1 MVRKNYLLDTNVVS
15 AILKK
20 NQMVRQKL
28 ASLSVKYQ
36 TAYISG
42 ITYYE
47 VKRGLIAS
55 NATTKLSEFNILC
68 QDYPVLFWNDI
79 AILEKAAEIH
89 AYLKKRG
96 MRLED
101 ADIFIAAIAIV
112 RELVLVS
119 HDSDMLRVPELTVED
134 WLATAG

>member
-1 MVRKNYLLDTNVVS
+1 MVKKDYLLDTNVVS
-15 AILKK
+15 AMIKK
-20 NQMVRQKL
+20 NEIVQRKL
-28 ASLSVKYQ
+28 EDISFDKSRVF
-36 TAYISG
+36 ISG

-55 NATTKLSEFNILC
+55 NATRKLAEFERIC
-68 QDYPVLFWNDI
+68 RRIPILFWNDI

-89 AYLKKRG
+89 ADLKQRG

-101 ADIFIAAIAIV
+101 ADIFIAAIALI
-112 RELVLVS
+112 RALILVS

-134 WLATAG
+134 WLVTAQ

>member
-1 MVRKNYLLDTNVVS
+1 MVRKDYLLDTNVVS

-20 NQMVRQKL
+20 NLTVKQKL
-28 ASLSVKYQ
+28 AGLSVKYQ

-47 VKRGLIAS
+47 IKRGLIAS
-55 NATTKLSEFNILC
+55 NATTKLSEFNKLC

-89 AYLKKRG
+89 ADLKKRG

-101 ADIFIAAIAIV
+101 ADIFIAAIAII
-112 RELVLVS
+112 RKLVLVS
-119 HDSDMLRVPELTVED
+119 HDSDMLRVPDLTVED
-134 WLATAG
+134 WLATA

>member
-1 MVRKNYLLDTNVVS
+1 MVKKNYLLDTNVVS
-15 AILKK
+15 AIIKK
-20 NQMVRQKL
+20 NEIVQDKL
-28 ASLSVKYQ
+28 DEVSLDLEAVF
-36 TAYISG
+36 ISG

-47 VKRGLIAS
+47 IKRGLIAS
-55 NATTKLSEFNILC
+55 NATTKLSDFNKLC

-134 WLATAG
+134 WLATAE

>member
-1 MVRKNYLLDTNVVS
+1 MVKKDYLLDTNVVS
-15 AILKK
+15 AMIKK
-20 NQMVRQKL
+20 NEIVQRKL
-28 ASLSVKYQ
+28 EDISFDKSRVF
-36 TAYISG
+36 ISG

-55 NATTKLSEFNILC
+55 NATRKLAEFESIC
-68 QDYPVLFWNDI
+68 RRIPILFWNDI

-89 AYLKKRG
+89 AYLKKKG

-101 ADIFIAAIAIV
+101 ADIFIAAIAII
-112 RELVLVS
+112 RALVLVS

-134 WLATAG
+134 WLVTGE

>member
-20 NQMVRQKL
+20 NKMVRQKL

-55 NATTKLSEFNILC
+55 NATTKLSDFNKLC

-134 WLATAG
+134 WLATAE

>member
-1 MVRKNYLLDTNVVS
+1 MVKRDYMLDTNVVS
-15 AILKK
+15 AIIKNNKIVQKK
-20 NQMVRQKL
+20 LDDVSFEKRG
-28 ASLSVKYQ
+28 VF
-36 TAYISG
+36 ISG

-55 NATTKLSEFNILC
+55 NATSKLAEFEILC
-68 QDYPVLFWNDI
+68 RKNPIIFWNDI

-112 RELVLVS
+112 RDLILVS

-134 WLATAG
+134 WLATAE

>member
-1 MVRKNYLLDTNVVS
+1 MVRKDYLLDTNVVS
-15 AILKK
+15 AILRK
-20 NQMVRQKL
+20 NLTVKQKL
-28 ASLSVKYQ
+28 VQLSVQKKR
-36 TAYISG
+36 AYISG

-55 NATTKLSEFNILC
+55 NATRKLAEFERIC
-68 QDYPVLFWNDI
+68 RRIPILFWNDI

-89 AYLKKRG
+89 AYLKQRG

-101 ADIFIAAIAIV
+101 ADIFIAAIAII

-134 WLATAG
+134 WLVTGE

>member
-1 MVRKNYLLDTNVVS
+1 MVRKDYLLDTNVVS

-20 NQMVRQKL
+20 NLTVKQKL
-28 ASLSVKYQ
+28 AGLSVKYQ

-47 VKRGLIAS
+47 IKRGLIAS
-55 NATTKLSEFNILC
+55 NATTKLSEFNKLC

-101 ADIFIAAIAIV
+101 ADIFIAAIAII
-112 RELVLVS
+112 RKLVLVS

-134 WLATAG
+134 WLVTAQ

>member
-1 MVRKNYLLDTNVVS
+1 MVKKDYLLDTNVVS
-15 AILKK
+15 AIIKK
-20 NQMVRQKL
+20 NEIVQRKL
-28 ASLSVKYQ
+28 DDVSFEKRGIF
-36 TAYISG
+36 ISG

-55 NATTKLSEFNILC
+55 NATSKLAEFERIC
-68 QDYPVLFWNDI
+68 RRIPIIFWNDI

-134 WLATAG
+134 LLATAE